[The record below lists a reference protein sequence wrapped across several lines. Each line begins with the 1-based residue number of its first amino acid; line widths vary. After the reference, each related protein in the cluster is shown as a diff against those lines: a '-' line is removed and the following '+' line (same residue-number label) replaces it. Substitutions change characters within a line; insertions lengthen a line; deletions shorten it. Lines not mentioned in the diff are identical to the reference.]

1 MLFTYRITRVY
12 IYSIFLFPTCME
24 TVASFCNDTTPPTC
38 NGTETPS
45 AGTPSTPTSNVTE
58 TMSTPA
64 TGQFVYSSHDVQ
76 HETKECLFSND
87 SAVSTPTGNVTE
99 TTTVMVNVL
108 RLTCQW
114 SAVSALIYSVMRFA
128 SYSDSFCFVFSS
140 IIDRGPIIIGGS
152 IGAAL
157 ILIIIS
163 VIVISI
169 IVVGSVIKRKASNV
183 H

>member
-1 MLFTYRITRVY
+1 MLFTYRITWVY
-12 IYSIFLFPTCME
+12 ISSIFLFPTCME

-45 AGTPSTPTSNVTE
+45 AGTPSTPTSNVTN
-58 TMSTPA
+58 TTSTPA
-64 TGQFVYSSHDVQ
+64 TGQFVYSSHNVQ

-99 TTTVMVNVL
+99 TTTIMVNVL

-114 SAVSALIYSVMRFA
+114 SVVSALIYSVMRLA
-128 SYSDSFCFVFSS
+128 SYSDSFCFVLSS
-140 IIDRGPIIIGGS
+140 IIDRGPIIGGS

-157 ILIIIS
+157 ILIIL
-163 VIVISI
+163 VIVIS